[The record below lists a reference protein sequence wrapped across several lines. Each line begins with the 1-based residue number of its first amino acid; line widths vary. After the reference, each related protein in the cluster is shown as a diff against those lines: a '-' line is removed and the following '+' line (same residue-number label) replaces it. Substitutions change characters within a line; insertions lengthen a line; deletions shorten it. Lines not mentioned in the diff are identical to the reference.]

1 MSIASLINI
10 HFETSLALLS
20 FPRLDPAAQLV
31 VGDKLVLSQRIPR
44 ERIYLVVEERPLNR
58 HAVNRCPAWP
68 NSHVSGKPS
77 LQPVVVATVLTGQVD
92 RILHQHEGKRVK
104 ELVRAFVEVHLL
116 RNLCLR
122 GRIHGGD
129 QLGKASRDISPLPF
143 RCERNERLSAEWA
156 ARREGVEEGRGLLDS
171 SLPARA

>member
-1 MSIASLINI
+1 M
-10 HFETSLALLS
+10 LLS

-58 HAVNRCPAWP
+58 HAVNRRPAWP
-68 NSHVSGKPS
+68 NSHVSGKPPPPS
-77 LQPVVVATVLTGQVD
+77 LVATVLTGQVD

-104 ELVRAFVEVHLL
+104 ELVWAFVEVHLL

-143 RCERNERLSAEWA
+143 RCERNERLSAWNGQHA
-156 ARREGVEEGRGLLDS
+156 AKVWRRGGALLDS
-171 SLPARA
+171 SIPARA

>member
-1 MSIASLINI
+1 M
-10 HFETSLALLS
+10 LLS

-31 VGDKLVLSQRIPR
+31 IGDKLVLSQRIPR

-58 HAVNRCPAWP
+58 HAVNRRPAWP

-77 LQPVVVATVLTGQVD
+77 PPPVVATVLTGQVD

-143 RCERNERLSAEWA
+143 RCERNERLSAWNGQHA
-156 ARREGVEEGRGLLDS
+156 AKVWRRGGALLDS
-171 SLPARA
+171 SIPARA